1 MIWEKIEKIN
11 CCGVNML
18 IGKGECGDV
27 GIVGLGEGDAT
38 DERKL
43 WRAGQL
49 RVMCKGQR
57 QVR

>member
-1 MIWEKIEKIN
+1 
-11 CCGVNML
+11 ML

-49 RVMCKGQR
+49 RVMCRGQR